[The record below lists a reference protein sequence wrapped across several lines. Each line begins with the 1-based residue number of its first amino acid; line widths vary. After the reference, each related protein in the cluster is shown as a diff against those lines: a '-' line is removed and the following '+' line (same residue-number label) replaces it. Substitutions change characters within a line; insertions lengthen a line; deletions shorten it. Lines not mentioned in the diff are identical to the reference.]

1 MRWTGFIIMFLLFGS
16 LSYSDSRRNLS
27 WEPVPGAGGY
37 YLEIRNSDDIV
48 ITSTAVKD
56 NFYEITDLEPGD
68 YSFRVAT
75 INMLNQKGESSP
87 WIDFTIERLI
97 IPEVYSVSSRKLPV
111 SAITRD
117 ILVKGKNLNISSR
130 FFLRSS
136 GVDIPV
142 TEVEVKSEREVLLAI
157 KPASGMKGSYDL
169 VVVNRGGAE
178 AVLKSAFE
186 IADKK
191 LIEQYYFT
199 AVSYSVN
206 VPVGAWSEYF
216 DLSLTGA
223 SLYLQMPAFT
233 GGHRIYYYEAEL
245 DIVRYNSSETAKKSS
260 FTLIS
265 ASAGISIYYPLTDG
279 VQIFGKILAG
289 PAYNILDLEED
300 STVSRSLDI
309 SASAG
314 TGIRYF
320 FNKDFFVEPAFYW
333 RTVFMADEFFSNA
346 DISLYAGVRF

>member
-1 MRWTGFIIMFLLFGS
+1 MRWRGLFLLFLFFTS
-16 LSYSDSRRNLS
+16 LSYSDSRRRLS
-27 WEPVPGAGGY
+27 WEPVPGAGAY
-37 YLEIRNSDDIV
+37 YVEIWNSDDV
-48 ITSTAVKD
+48 IITAATVKE
-56 NFYEITDLEPGD
+56 NFYEITSLESGN

-75 INMLNQKGESSP
+75 INMQNQKGESSP
-87 WIDFTIERLI
+87 WIDFTIEKILV
-97 IPEVYSVSSRKLPV
+97 PELYSASSRQLPV
-111 SAITRD
+111 SVITRD
-117 ILVKGKNLNISSR
+117 ILVKGKNFNIQSR

-136 GVDIPV
+136 GVDIPL
-142 TEVEVKSEREVLLAI
+142 TGVEVKSEREVLLVI
-157 KPASGMKGSYDL
+157 KPDSGMKGSYDL

-178 AVLKSAFE
+178 AVIKSAFD
-186 IADKK
+186 IVDQD
-191 LIEQYYFT
+191 LIERYYFA
-199 AVSYSVN
+199 AVSYSIN

-223 SLYLQMPAFT
+223 SLYLQMPAFK
-233 GGHRIYYYEAEL
+233 GGHKIYYYEAEL
-245 DIVRYNSSETAKKSS
+245 DIVRYNSSENVKKSS

-265 ASAGISIYYPLTDG
+265 AIAGISIYYPLTDG

-289 PAYNILDLEED
+289 PDYNILDLEEE

-333 RTVFMADEFFSNA
+333 RTVFMADEFFYNA